1 MGAVGSGTLGDL
13 AAGVSFAADAADAAD
28 AAAATAE
35 EEEARAGS
43 PAAPEPEA
51 AAKPVYE
58 QVDA

>member
-13 AAGVSFAADAADAAD
+13 AAGVSFAADAAD
-28 AAAATAE
+28 AAATAE